1 MFIARYSLV
10 WTPWMATTR
19 SPTGIRLNTAED
31 AHREQMSTKTRTANT
46 QRLTQREKLLVS
58 ISAASGTPAPPS
70 NILYKV
76 TEATGLY

>member
-31 AHREQMSTKTRTANT
+31 AHREQINTKTRTANT
-46 QRLTQREKLLVS
+46 QGLTHREKLLVS
-58 ISAASGTPAPPS
+58 ISGASGTLTPPS
-70 NILYKV
+70 KLFYKV